1 MLYNAMHVTLNC
13 CGKDIHYTSSAA
25 YFGDVTDANKQ
36 SEEAEYVTELLNT
49 IVMIFSLL
57 QSTVTS

>member
-1 MLYNAMHVTLNC
+1 MRVTLNC

-25 YFGDVTDANKQ
+25 YFDDVTDAKKQ
-36 SEEAEYVTELLNT
+36 SEEAECVTEVLNT

-57 QSTVTS
+57 QSRVTS